1 MDYFNLESFEITQ
14 LIEEYSGKKIED
26 VFKNHRI
33 IENELGEFM
42 DVYWEKTNNDC
53 NFNLQVSRKRL
64 LQNLK
69 AVYYI
74 GEITEKHLLK
84 KGIKNLFDLK
94 TNLKYNKYVRDLLDL
109 IKSKNYNAL
118 LSNRYIN
125 DLDLSFYFKKNE
137 LLFLDI
143 ETLGLYDSPMII
155 VGIGYYND
163 LKYEIHQ
170 FFTRNLEEEIAI
182 CEHLR
187 SNILPNFKCFVTYNG
202 KSFDIPYIAN
212 RFLYFFDENPMINE
226 NETPYE
232 KSNTKYHHIDL
243 YHNCRRK
250 FKGLY
255 DNYTLTTMEEKVLG
269 WKRENELPS
278 SLVGTCYKRYQ
289 KNPKRYIGLIKECLE
304 HNYWDVF
311 SLPLILKKLLE
322 N

>member
-14 LIEEYSGKKIED
+14 LIEEYSGRNIEE
-26 VFKNHRI
+26 VFKNHKI

-42 DVYWEKTNNDC
+42 DVYWEEINEEC
-53 NFNLQVSRKRL
+53 NLDLQVSRKRL
-64 LQNLK
+64 LHNLK
-69 AVYYI
+69 AVYYV
-74 GEITEKHLLK
+74 GEITEKQLIK
-84 KGIKNLFDLK
+84 KGIKNLFDL
-94 TNLKYNKYVRDLLDL
+94 TANLKYNKYVRDLLAL
-109 IKSKNYNAL
+109 IKTKNYNAL

-125 DLDLSFYFKKNE
+125 DLDLSFCFNKNE

-143 ETLGLYDSPMII
+143 ETLGMYDSPMII
-155 VGIGYYND
+155 VGIGFYKD

-170 FFTRNLEEEIAI
+170 FFARNLEEEIAI

-187 SNILPNFKCFVTYNG
+187 RNILPHFKCFVTYNG

-232 KSNTKYHHIDL
+232 NSNTKHHHIDL
-243 YHNCRRK
+243 YHNCRRE

-255 DNYTLTTMEEKVLG
+255 SDYTLKMMEEKVLG

-278 SLVGTCYKRYQ
+278 SLVGTCYKRYL
-289 KNPKRYIGLIKECLE
+289 KNPKRYIGLIKECLD
-304 HNYWDVF
+304 HNLQDIL
-311 SLPLILKKLLE
+311 SLPLILEKLLM
-322 N
+322 